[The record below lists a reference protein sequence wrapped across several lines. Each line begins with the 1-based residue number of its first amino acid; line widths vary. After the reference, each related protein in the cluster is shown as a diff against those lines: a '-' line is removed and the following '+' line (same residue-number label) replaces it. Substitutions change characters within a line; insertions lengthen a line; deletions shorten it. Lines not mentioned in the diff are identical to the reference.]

1 MAAVVAGIYAL
12 DSVFR
17 TKADKPHMDLPQ
29 DWIALLALVFVFGA
43 KHGLDADHLATIDG
57 LTRFNLRRAPER
69 ARWCGSLFSLGHGAV
84 VMLIALGVGIASTR
98 WQVPPWMEHVGT
110 CISIGFLTL
119 LGLLNLRAVLLA
131 PADALVAPVGIKAGL
146 LARLQSASH
155 PLAIAAVGALFALS
169 FDTMSQAALFAL
181 TATRHGGV
189 AHALVLGLAFTGGM
203 LAMDGING
211 LWIARLLRRADQR
224 ARIAS
229 RVMGLM
235 VAAISL
241 SVAAFGLVRWLRT
254 DIGAWYQGKEL
265 GLGVSLILLLG
276 LSYLVAQALA
286 RPAVAA
292 NTAH

>member
-1 MAAVVAGIYAL
+1 
-12 DSVFR
+12 
-17 TKADKPHMDLPQ
+17 MDLPN

-57 LTRFNLRRAPER
+57 LTRYNLRQAPAR

-84 VMLIALGVGIASTR
+84 VMLIALTVGFASTQ
-98 WQVPPWMEHVGT
+98 WQVPQWMENVGT
-110 CISIGFLTL
+110 WISISFLTL
-119 LGLLNLRAVLLA
+119 LGLLNLRAVLLT
-131 PADALVAPVGIKAGL
+131 PAGAIVAPVGLKAGL
-146 LARLQSASH
+146 LTRLQSASH

-211 LWIARLLRRADQR
+211 LWIARLLQRADHR
-224 ARIAS
+224 AQIAS

-235 VAAISL
+235 VAGISL
-241 SVAAFGLVRWLRT
+241 SVAAFGLARWLRT
-254 DIGAWYQGKEL
+254 DIASWYAGKEL
-265 GLGVSLILLLG
+265 GLGVGVIALLG
-276 LSYLVAQALA
+276 LSFLVGQALA
-286 RPAVAA
+286 RPSAAVNA
-292 NTAH
+292 TR